1 MVGWDT
7 RIRRTKLS
15 LQLNVSNLFDISP
28 VIYTSYSNYT
38 YVENG
43 VTKGAQVPN
52 GYRQLDPRK
61 FSFSATFDL

>member
-1 MVGWDT
+1 
-7 RIRRTKLS
+7 
-15 LQLNVSNLFDISP
+15 VSNLFDISP

-61 FSFSATFDL
+61 FSFSATFNL

>member
-1 MVGWDT
+1 MGGRPACRPAVF
-7 RIRRTKLS
+7 RTV
-15 LQLNVSNLFDISP
+15 NVSNLFDISP

-38 YVENG
+38 YVENS

-52 GYRQLDPRK
+52 GYRQLDLRK